1 MTRMSASAIRFS
13 HVRHCE
19 EAKPTKQSRAA
30 QNCPGLL
37 RYARNDEI
45 LFHRLDHTIALSARS
60 LSFWQRSILAA
71 WVITPALHRAKLTSA
86 TGSTQ
91 NIVLP
96 APQLPCV
103 SGLASVPK
111 RWWKTP
117 LPRTWKPIPWLA
129 GGTIH
134 PAPSATRL

>member
-1 MTRMSASAIRFS
+1 CRRRSLVHSLSRSCRAKSR
-13 HVRHCE
+13 HVE
-19 EAKPTKQSRAA
+19 PAP
-30 QNCPGLL
+30 LDF
-37 RYARNDEI
+37 ARDERR
-45 LFHRLDHTIALSARS
+45 LGAFHQIIALSARS
-60 LSFWQRSILAA
+60 DSFWQRSMLAA
-71 WVITPALHRAKLTSA
+71 WVITPALHSAKLTSA
-86 TGSTQ
+86 TRSTQ